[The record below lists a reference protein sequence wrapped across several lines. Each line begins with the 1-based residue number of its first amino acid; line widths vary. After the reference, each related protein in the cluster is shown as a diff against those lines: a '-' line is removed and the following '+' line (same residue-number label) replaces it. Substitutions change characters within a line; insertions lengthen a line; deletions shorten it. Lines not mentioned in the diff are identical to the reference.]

1 MKRSLKFNEANTKH
15 RPKSWDDRIQLDD
28 LTLEDCMK
36 LHESGYDV
44 IVENGRVVELKKSK

>member
-1 MKRSLKFNEANTKH
+1 MKSSIKFNETTTKH

-28 LTLEDCMK
+28 LTIEDCMK